1 MFYPIFVNLSGRRV
15 LVVGGG
21 PVAQRKVEGLLQAGA
36 QVTVVSPDV
45 TDELRS
51 RPIDWKQREF
61 ADSDVEGMMLVIS
74 ATDDVNVQKRV
85 VEAARRCNVLVNTV
99 DQPALCDFIV
109 PAVARRD
116 DVVGAISTSGQSPA
130 LAAVLRARLE
140 ELLSEDVGRAAKI
153 LGQIRNEVHRRTS
166 DSAARKRIFEQIL
179 ESGLLEWIR
188 ECDDDEAIRRV
199 REVIEA

>member
-1 MFYPIFVNLSGRRV
+1 MFYPIFVNLSGRKV

-61 ADSDVEGMMLVIS
+61 ADSDADGMMLVIS
-74 ATDDVNVQKRV
+74 ATDDVSVQKKV
-85 VEAARRCNVLVNTV
+85 VDAARRCNVLVNTV

-116 DVVGAISTSGQSPA
+116 DVIGAISTSGQSPA
-130 LAAVLRARLE
+130 LAAVLRSRLE
-140 ELLSEDVGRAAKI
+140 EL
-153 LGQIRNEVHRRTS
+153 
-166 DSAARKRIFEQIL
+166 
-179 ESGLLEWIR
+179 
-188 ECDDDEAIRRV
+188 
-199 REVIEA
+199 